1 MKRSVLALAMGL
13 IAITAMAKTIKTTVF
28 TTSPQMHC
36 ENCENKIKGNLR
48 FEKGVKKIVTD
59 IDSQTVTV
67 TGNLPDSQIGI
78 GYFSSCCNSSGT
90 SVNSVEPI
98 RIYVVRQAGRTTDT
112 GNDGNIVRSYSQF
125 GHSFVQ

>member
-1 MKRSVLALAMGL
+1 MDEV
-13 IAITAMAKTIKTTVF
+13 IT
-28 TTSPQMHC
+28 
-36 ENCENKIKGNLR
+36 
-48 FEKGVKKIVTD
+48 TD
-59 IDSQTVTV
+59 CQTVTV
-67 TGNLPDSQIGI
+67 TGNLPDSQIWI
-78 GYFSSCCNSSGT
+78 GYFCSCCNSSGT